1 MAKIN
6 LNREISR
13 LAKKYY
19 HTEDLSILSSR
30 QLNNLTNWATN
41 TNPDTNAHIKGRK
54 YSGKTYGK
62 IKKIF

>member
-1 MAKIN
+1 MGKIN
-6 LNREISR
+6 LTREISR

-19 HTEDLSILSSR
+19 QTEDLSILSSR

-41 TNPDTNAHIKGRK
+41 TNPDTNARIKGRK